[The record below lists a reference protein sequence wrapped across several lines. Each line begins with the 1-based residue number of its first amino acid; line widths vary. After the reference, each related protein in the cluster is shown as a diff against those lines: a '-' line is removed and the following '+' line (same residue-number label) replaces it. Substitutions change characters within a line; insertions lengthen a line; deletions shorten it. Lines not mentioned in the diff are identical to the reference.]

1 MMTPYDIH
9 IGEWVYGHHLEGSD
23 NAPNG
28 TDVYY
33 PVCIDK
39 IDNDSIQTIDGE
51 IYDFEHLSPIPFNQ
65 KTVKLFDWSNSMKTI
80 SDVISLHRNWQ
91 TEEMFF
97 RYTVGN
103 RRMREKYGL
112 TSINEVQQWYY
123 DTFKIPLRLTLS
135 EKSSYFY
142 E

>member
-9 IGEWVYGHHLEGSD
+9 IDEWVYGHHLEGSD

-39 IDNDSIQTIDGE
+39 IDNDSIQTIDWE

-65 KTVKLFDWSNSMKTI
+65 KNSK
-80 SDVISLHRNWQ
+80 V
-91 TEEMFF
+91 
-97 RYTVGN
+97 V
-103 RRMREKYGL
+103 
-112 TSINEVQQWYY
+112 
-123 DTFKIPLRLTLS
+123 RLV
-135 EKSSYFY
+135 
-142 E
+142 